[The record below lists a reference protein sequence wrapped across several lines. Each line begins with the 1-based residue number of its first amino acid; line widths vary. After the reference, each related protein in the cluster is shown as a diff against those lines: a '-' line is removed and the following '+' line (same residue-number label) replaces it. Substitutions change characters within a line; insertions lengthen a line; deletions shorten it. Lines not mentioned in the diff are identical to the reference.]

1 MLNAA
6 LRPDVIKRPNAAEY
20 AWAQCLD
27 LIRENVNDNSFATW
41 FQPSK
46 ALRLENQTLTVSL
59 PSNFILETIAGRYRD
74 LIVRAVEQILGDET
88 RVDFSINPQLA
99 SEIQSENSVP
109 IPIEPTGPAPKYDA
123 LSQLSPHYTFTNFVE
138 GDGNRFAKA
147 ASLAVAE
154 APGKTSFNPLFI
166 YGGVGLG
173 KTHLVQAI
181 GNLSLNLK
189 TLKTALYVSSEKF
202 TNEFIA
208 AIQNNRTTEFSYIY
222 RNVDLLLVDDVQFF
236 MDRGKTQEQFF
247 HTFNTLHQKGKQIV
261 LSSDRS
267 PKDFT
272 GMEERLLS
280 RLQWGLVVDIQPPD
294 LETRMAIL
302 QKKAEENKIDIPGDV
317 IQLIAQNITNN
328 IRELEGALIKLLA
341 YASMY
346 HLDISMNLARHILK
360 DMFLQKHRNL
370 NIEDIQKEV
379 GLFYGIPDDMMR
391 AKTRKK
397 EVALARQI
405 AMFLS
410 KKLTKHS
417 LKTIGLHF
425 GGRDHSTVIHALDTI
440 NNLVNADN
448 KMADEINALERKLL
462 SSVP

>member
-6 LRPDVIKRPNAAEY
+6 EHAWTDCLR
-20 AWAQCLD
+20 
-27 LIRENVNDNSFATW
+27 LIRDNVQDSSFSLW
-41 FQPSK
+41 FQATK
-46 ALRLENQTLTVSL
+46 GLRLENQILTVGI
-59 PSNFILETIAGRYRD
+59 PSHFWLEKVKNGYSD
-74 LIVRAVEQILGDET
+74 LISRAVAQVCGEDTRIDFQIA
-88 RVDFSINPQLA
+88 PQTVSGVPA
-99 SEIQSENSVP
+99 DPP
-109 IPIEPTGPAPKYDA
+109 IPIVPEAPPPKFDA
-123 LSQLSPHYTFTNFVE
+123 VSQLSPHYTFNNFVE
-138 GDGNRFAKA
+138 GDGNQFAKA

-154 APGKTSFNPLFI
+154 APGKTSFNPLFL

-181 GNLSLNLK
+181 GNLSLNMK
-189 TLKTALYVSSEKF
+189 TIKSALYVSSEKF
-202 TNEFIA
+202 TNEFIS
-208 AIQNNRTTEFSYIY
+208 AIKNNSTLEFSSAY

-267 PKDFT
+267 PKEFT
-272 GMEERLLS
+272 GIEERLLS
-280 RLQWGLVVDIQPPD
+280 RMQWGLVVDIQPPD

-302 QKKAEENKIDIPGDV
+302 QKKAEENKIEMPPEV
-317 IQLIAQNITNN
+317 VQLIAQNITNN
-328 IRELEGALIKLLA
+328 IRELEGGLIKLLA

-346 HLDISMNLARHILK
+346 HLDISVNLARHVLK
-360 DMFLQKHRNL
+360 EIFLQKHRNL
-370 NIEDIQKEV
+370 SIEDIQKEV
-379 GLFYGIPDDMMR
+379 GVFYRIPDDMMR
-391 AKTRKK
+391 ARTRKK

-425 GGRDHSTVIHALDTI
+425 GGRDHTTVIHAVDTVEA
-440 NNLVNADN
+440 LVKNDLKAR
-448 KMADEINALERKLL
+448 DEIEALERKVLC
-462 SSVP
+462 SAP

>member
-1 MLNAA
+1 
-6 LRPDVIKRPNAAEY
+6 
-20 AWAQCLD
+20 
-27 LIRENVNDNSFATW
+27 
-41 FQPSK
+41 
-46 ALRLENQTLTVSL
+46 
-59 PSNFILETIAGRYRD
+59 
-74 LIVRAVEQILGDET
+74 
-88 RVDFSINPQLA
+88 VDFDIAPDSPA
-99 SEIQSENSVP
+99 ETDSP
-109 IPIEPTGPAPKYDA
+109 IPITIEAPAPKFDTVT
-123 LSQLSPHYTFTNFVE
+123 QLSPHYTFNNFVE
-138 GDGNRFAKA
+138 GDGNQFAKA

-181 GNLSLNLK
+181 GNYSISTK
-189 TLKTALYVSSEKF
+189 TIRTVLYVSSEKF

-236 MDRGKTQEQFF
+236 LDRGKTQEQFF

-280 RLQWGLVVDIQPPD
+280 RMQWGLVVDIQPPD

-302 QKKAEENKIDIPGDV
+302 QRKAEENRIEISSDV
-317 IQLIAQNITNN
+317 IQLVAQNITNN

-346 HLDISMNLARHILK
+346 HLDISVALARHILK
-360 DMFLQKHRNL
+360 DMFIQKHRNL

-379 GLFYGIPDDMMR
+379 GLYYSIPDDMMR

-405 AMFLS
+405 AMYLA
-410 KKLTKHS
+410 KRLTKHS

-425 GGRDHSTVIHALDTI
+425 GGRDHTTVIHAIETI
-440 NNLVNADN
+440 ETLIKNDAKQL
-448 KMADEINALERKLL
+448 DEIAALEKKLL
-462 SSVP
+462 CSIP

>member
-1 MLNAA
+1 MQNAES
-6 LRPDVIKRPNAAEY
+6 VWTE
-20 AWAQCLD
+20 CLD
-27 LIRENVNDNSFATW
+27 LIRANVQDHSFSLW
-41 FQPSK
+41 FQ
-46 ALRLENQTLTVSL
+46 ATRGLRLENQILTVSI
-59 PSNFILETIAGRYRD
+59 PSQFLLEKVRNGYRE
-74 LIVRAVEQILGDET
+74 LISRAVCQVLGEEAQIDFHISPHTASDVPTET
-88 RVDFSINPQLA
+88 AL
-99 SEIQSENSVP
+99 
-109 IPIEPTGPAPKYDA
+109 IPITPEVPPPRFDTV
-123 LSQLSPHYTFTNFVE
+123 SQLSPHYTFNNFVE
-138 GDGNRFAKA
+138 GDGNQFAKA

-181 GNLSLNLK
+181 GNLSLSMK
-189 TLKTALYVSSEKF
+189 TIKSALYVSSEKF
-202 TNEFIA
+202 TSEFIS
-208 AIQNNRTTEFSYIY
+208 AIQNNRTVEFSSAY

-267 PKDFT
+267 PKEFT
-272 GMEERLLS
+272 GIEERLLS
-280 RLQWGLVVDIQPPD
+280 RMQWGLVVDIQPPD

-302 QKKAEENKIDIPGDV
+302 QKKAEENKIELPGEV
-317 IQLIAQNITNN
+317 IQLVAQNITNN

-341 YASMY
+341 YASTY
-346 HLDISMNLARHILK
+346 RLDISVNLARHILK
-360 DMFLQKHRNL
+360 DMFIQKHRNL
-370 NIEDIQKEV
+370 AIEDIQKEV
-379 GLFYGIPDDMMR
+379 GVFYCIPDDMMR
-391 AKTRKK
+391 ARTRKK

-425 GGRDHSTVIHALDTI
+425 GGRDHTTVIHAVDTI
-440 NNLVNADN
+440 DSLIKNDVKIREELDG
-448 KMADEINALERKLL
+448 LERKILC
-462 SSVP
+462 SVP

>member
-6 LRPDVIKRPNAAEY
+6 NVQSAPNRLNDAEW
-20 AWAQCLD
+20 AWAKCLD
-27 LIRENVNDNSFATW
+27 LIRENVNDTSFATW
-41 FQPSK
+41 FQASK
-46 ALRLENQTLTVSL
+46 ALRLENQTLMVSL
-59 PSNFILETIAGRYRD
+59 PSHFIFEEIDGRYRD
-74 LIVRAVEQILGDET
+74 LVARAVEQILGDET
-88 RVDFSINPQLA
+88 RIDFSINPQLA
-99 SEIQSENSVP
+99 SEVAADATSP
-109 IPIEPTGPAPKYDA
+109 IPIEPAAPTPKFDTV
-123 LSQLSPHYTFTNFVE
+123 SQLSPHYHFVNFVE

-173 KTHLVQAI
+173 KTHLIQAI
-181 GNLSLNLK
+181 GNLSLSMK
-189 TLKTALYVSSEKF
+189 TIKTALYVSSEKF

-222 RNVDLLLVDDVQFF
+222 RSVDLLLVDDVQFF
-236 MDRGKTQEQFF
+236 IDRGKTQEQFF

-267 PKDFT
+267 PKEFT
-272 GMEERLLS
+272 GIEERLLS
-280 RLQWGLVVDIQPPD
+280 RMQWGLVVDIQPPD

-302 QKKAEENKIDIPGDV
+302 QRKAEENKIEIPGDV

-346 HLDISMNLARHILK
+346 HLDISMNLARHVLK
-360 DMFLQKHRNL
+360 DMFLQKHRHL

-410 KKLTKHS
+410 KRLTKHS

-425 GGRDHSTVIHALDTI
+425 GGRDHTTVIHALET
-440 NNLVNADN
+440 VNTAIKNDG
-448 KMADEINALERKLL
+448 KLADELAALEHKLL
-462 SSVP
+462 SSLP

>member
-1 MLNAA
+1 MLST
-6 LRPDVIKRPNAAEY
+6 AERT
-20 AWAQCLD
+20 WTDCLN
-27 LIRENVNDNSFATW
+27 LIRENVTDYSYAILFQATRG
-41 FQPSK
+41 
-46 ALRLENQTLTVSL
+46 LRLENKTLTVG
-59 PSNFILETIAGRYRD
+59 IANQFLLQKIDGSHHE
-74 LIVRAVEQILGDET
+74 VVNRAASQILGDDAKVE
-88 RVDFSINPQLA
+88 FCIYPPA
-99 SEIQSENSVP
+99 SDLPAISEKTTPVY
-109 IPIEPTGPAPKYDA
+109 IEPAVSIPRFDA
-123 LSQLSPHYTFTNFVE
+123 VSQLSLHYTFNNFVE
-138 GDGNRFAKA
+138 GDGNQFAKA

-154 APGKTSFNPLFI
+154 APGRTTFNPLFI

-173 KTHLVQAI
+173 KTHLIQAI
-181 GNLSLNLK
+181 GNHALNLK
-189 TLKTALYVSSEKF
+189 TVKSALYVSSEKF

-208 AIQNNRTTEFSYIY
+208 AIQNNRTTEFSSVY

-236 MDRGKTQEQFF
+236 IDRGKTQEQFF

-272 GMEERLLS
+272 GIEERLLS
-280 RLQWGLVVDIQPPD
+280 RMQWGLVVDIQPPD

-302 QKKAEENKIDIPGDV
+302 QKKAEENHIEIPGEV

-341 YASMY
+341 YASMN
-346 HLDISMNLARHILK
+346 HLDVSINLARHILK
-360 DMFLQKHRNL
+360 DMFVQKHRNL
-370 NIEDIQKEV
+370 NIDDIQKEV
-379 GLFYGIPDDMMR
+379 SLYYGIPDDMMR
-391 AKTRKK
+391 AKTRRK

-425 GGRDHSTVIHALDTI
+425 GGRDHTTVIHAIETI
-440 NNLVNADN
+440 ENLIKNDN
-448 KMADEINALERKLL
+448 KIREEIDILERNLL
-462 SSVP
+462 CSFP

>member
-6 LRPDVIKRPNAAEY
+6 ER
-20 AWAQCLD
+20 AWTECLE
-27 LIRENVNDNSFATW
+27 LIRDNVQDSSFSLW
-41 FQPSK
+41 FQTTQG
-46 ALRLENQTLTVSL
+46 LRLENQVLTVSIPNQFFL
-59 PSNFILETIAGRYRD
+59 DKIRNGYRD
-74 LIVRAVEQILGDET
+74 LISRAVTQVLGEEA
-88 RVDFSINPQLA
+88 RVEFYIAPQAA
-99 SEIQSENSVP
+99 SEIPAEIPVP
-109 IPIEPTGPAPKYDA
+109 VAPEIPSKFDVVT
-123 LSQLSPHYTFTNFVE
+123 QLSPHYTFNNFVE
-138 GDGNRFAKA
+138 GDGNQFAKA

-181 GNLSLNLK
+181 GNLSLSLK
-189 TLKTALYVSSEKF
+189 TIKSALYVSSEKF
-202 TNEFIA
+202 TNEFIS
-208 AIQNNRTTEFSYIY
+208 AIQNNRTTEFSSVY

-267 PKDFT
+267 PKEFT
-272 GMEERLLS
+272 GIEERLLS
-280 RLQWGLVVDIQPPD
+280 RMQWGLVVDIQPPD

-302 QKKAEENKIDIPGDV
+302 QKKAEENRIEMPGDV
-317 IQLIAQNITNN
+317 VQLVAQNITNN

-341 YASMY
+341 YASVH
-346 HLDISMNLARHILK
+346 HLDISVNLARHVLK
-360 DMFLQKHRNL
+360 DMFIQKHRNL
-370 NIEDIQKEV
+370 SIEDIQKEV
-379 GLFYGIPDDMMR
+379 GVYYSIPDDMMR
-391 AKTRKK
+391 ARTRKK

-405 AMFLS
+405 AMFLA

-425 GGRDHSTVIHALDTI
+425 GGRDHTTVIHAVETI
-440 NNLVNADN
+440 ESLVKGDV
-448 KMADEINALERKLL
+448 KVRDELEVLERKILC
-462 SSVP
+462 SVP

>member
-1 MLNAA
+1 MLT
-6 LRPDVIKRPNAAEY
+6 AER
-20 AWAQCLD
+20 AWTECLG
-27 LIRENVNDNSFATW
+27 LIRDNVQDNSFALW
-41 FQPSK
+41 FQTTK
-46 ALRLENQTLTVSL
+46 GLRLENQTLTVSIPNQFFL
-59 PSNFILETIAGRYRD
+59 DKIRNGYRD
-74 LIVRAVEQILGDET
+74 LISRAVSQVLGEET
-88 RVDFSINPQLA
+88 RLDFHISPPTA
-99 SEIQSENSVP
+99 ADAPSETAPVP
-109 IPIEPTGPAPKYDA
+109 VAPEIPAKFDT
-123 LSQLSPHYTFTNFVE
+123 LTQLSPHYTFNNFVE
-138 GDGNRFAKA
+138 GDGNQFAKA

-181 GNLSLNLK
+181 GNLSMSLK
-189 TLKTALYVSSEKF
+189 TIKTALYVSSEKF
-202 TNEFIA
+202 TNEFIS
-208 AIQNNRTTEFSYIY
+208 AIQNNRTVEFSSAY

-272 GMEERLLS
+272 GIEERLLS
-280 RLQWGLVVDIQPPD
+280 RMQWGLVVDIQPPD

-302 QKKAEENKIDIPGDV
+302 QKKAEENRIEMPSDV

-346 HLDISMNLARHILK
+346 HLDISVNLARHVLK
-360 DMFLQKHRNL
+360 DMLIQKHRNL
-370 NIEDIQKEV
+370 SIEDIQKEV
-379 GLFYGIPDDMMR
+379 GLYYSIPDDMMR
-391 AKTRKK
+391 ARTRKK

-405 AMFLS
+405 AMFLA

-425 GGRDHSTVIHALDTI
+425 GGRDHTTVIHAVETVDA
-440 NNLVNADN
+440 LVKTDG
-448 KMADEINALERKLL
+448 KVRGEIEGLERKLNCAM
-462 SSVP
+462 P

>member
-1 MLNAA
+1 MLNT
-6 LRPDVIKRPNAAEY
+6 AER
-20 AWAQCLD
+20 AWTECLD
-27 LIRENVNDNSFATW
+27 LIRDNVQDSSFSLW
-41 FQPSK
+41 FQATK
-46 ALRLENQTLTVSL
+46 ALRLENQTLTVSIPNQFFL
-59 PSNFILETIAGRYRD
+59 DKIKNGYRD
-74 LIVRAVEQILGDET
+74 LISRAVTQVLGEDTHIDFQISPQPLPET
-88 RVDFSINPQLA
+88 P
-99 SEIQSENSVP
+99 VP
-109 IPIEPTGPAPKYDA
+109 ITPEIPPKFDA
-123 LSQLSPHYTFTNFVE
+123 ATQLSPHYTFNNFVE
-138 GDGNRFAKA
+138 GDGNQFAKA

-181 GNLSLNLK
+181 GNLSMSLK
-189 TLKTALYVSSEKF
+189 TIKSALYVSSEKF

-208 AIQNNRTTEFSYIY
+208 AIQNNRTIEFSSAY

-272 GMEERLLS
+272 GIEERLLS
-280 RLQWGLVVDIQPPD
+280 RMQWGLVVDIQPPD

-302 QKKAEENKIDIPGDV
+302 QKKAEENKIEMPSEV
-317 IQLIAQNITNN
+317 VQLIAQNITNN

-341 YASMY
+341 FASMY
-346 HLDISMNLARHILK
+346 RLDISVNLAKHVLK
-360 DMFLQKHRNL
+360 DLFVQKHRNL
-370 NIEDIQKEV
+370 SIEDIQKVV
-379 GLFYGIPDDMMR
+379 GQFYSIPDDMLR
-391 AKTRKK
+391 ARTRKK

-405 AMFLS
+405 AMFLA
-410 KKLTKHS
+410 KKLTNHS

-425 GGRDHSTVIHALDTI
+425 GGRDHTTVIHAVETIDT
-440 NNLVNADN
+440 LYKKDL
-448 KMADEINALERKLL
+448 KLRDDLEALERKVLC
-462 SSVP
+462 SAP